1 MARTRKSPVSEKPAR
16 HLRSFDLTPQA
27 IAALKSLSQDAT
39 DYIGRAV
46 SGGAIV
52 RALLRLAQQQDVR
65 WFYEK
70 VCPLVE
76 AEMQQGLRWGREK
89 KG

>member
-1 MARTRKSPVSEKPAR
+1 MTRTKKTPASEKPAR
-16 HLRSFDLTPQA
+16 HLRSFDLTPEA
-27 IAALKSLSQDAT
+27 IAALKHLSQDAS

-52 RALLRLAQQQDVR
+52 RALLRLAHKHGTAWV
-65 WFYEK
+65 YTH
-70 VCPLVE
+70 VCPFIE
-76 AEMQQGLRWGREK
+76 AEMQEGLRWGREK